1 MTPIQELIK
10 QLKEER
16 HSYMMQEHHPL
27 ELAIIEDCFDSAIW
41 KAKDLLEKEKEVIV
55 DAYEKGSD
63 NACDWYSN
71 PRGGNLSAEE
81 YYKETY
87 QNKDDNSID
96 NFNSNS
102 IPSV

>member
-41 KAKDLLEKEKEVIV
+41 KAKDLLEKEKKLYTIEDIERCVENWGLCKV
-55 DAYEKGSD
+55 EK
-63 NACDWYSN
+63 
-71 PRGGNLSAEE
+71 E
-81 YYKETY
+81 YIERFLETKPK
-87 QNKDDNSID
+87 QRR
-96 NFNSNS
+96 
-102 IPSV
+102 

>member
-10 QLKEER
+10 QLKKER

-41 KAKDLLEKEKEVIV
+41 KAKDLLEKEKEAIV
-55 DAYEKGSD
+55 DACDHNKGVNGWSD
-63 NACDWYSN
+63 
-71 PRGGNLSAEE
+71 GLE

-87 QNKDDNSID
+87 QNKDDNSAD

-102 IPSV
+102 IPSVLIQEGVQ

>member
-41 KAKDLLEKEKEVIV
+41 KAKDLLEKERQMVV
-55 DAYEKGSD
+55 DAFEKGSQEAD
-63 NACDWYSN
+63 DWHSN
-71 PRGGNLSAEE
+71 PRGGTKTAEQ

-87 QNKDDNSID
+87 QNK
-96 NFNSNS
+96 
-102 IPSV
+102 

>member
-41 KAKDLLEKEKEVIV
+41 KAKDLLEKEKKLYNIEDIERCVENWGLCKV
-55 DAYEKGSD
+55 EK
-63 NACDWYSN
+63 
-71 PRGGNLSAEE
+71 E
-81 YYKETY
+81 YIERFLETKPK
-87 QNKDDNSID
+87 QRR
-96 NFNSNS
+96 
-102 IPSV
+102 

>member
-41 KAKDLLEKEKEVIV
+41 KAKDLLEKEKEAIV
-55 DAYEKGSD
+55 DACDHNKGVNGWSD
-63 NACDWYSN
+63 
-71 PRGGNLSAEE
+71 GLE

-87 QNKDDNSID
+87 QTKDDNSAD

>member
-41 KAKDLLEKEKEVIV
+41 KAKDLLEKEK
-55 DAYEKGSD
+55 KQM
-63 NACDWYSN
+63 CDFADDYQRNSFQK
-71 PRGGNLSAEE
+71 SAEE
-81 YYKETY
+81 YFKETY
-87 QNKDDNSID
+87 QIN
-96 NFNSNS
+96 
-102 IPSV
+102 